1 MSWFLVLS
9 LAPLMF
15 VTGYSLVKY
24 EQAIDNELVQR
35 LRANSREF
43 ESTIDD
49 YEKYLDSRRDR
60 YKADPMLSFYLLT
73 NAIPQARAR
82 VEGQLR
88 NSSIAALSL
97 FNRNGELVASVTQD
111 ASGPKEDRNLEDAGI
126 SLSDPYRAL
135 LDKNPDLTEAEA
147 GPNHSMD
154 LVAITRLSTK
164 TAANAGYVEEIINL
178 GPAFLENMKKRLG
191 LEIILFSDKG
201 QIIAGSHPDFAL
213 YDKRMFSKTVTDS
226 AETFFD
232 LTIRNEPF
240 GFIVTPIKWGQSTF
254 LVGLGA
260 SKQKSKGILR
270 NVNYAFFTM
279 ICAIG
284 VIFVVISIFATRVVV
299 RPVYDLVD
307 AIQLMEVKDGPVE
320 IPVTTDTEFGVLT
333 ESFNDMSRRIYQTK
347 MELEKKIAEVEKAYS
362 ELKDAQTRLV
372 HSAKMVSLGQMV
384 AGIAHELNNPIGFI
398 YSNMSHLR
406 DYTEKLKTII
416 EAGAAGGSAALEAE
430 KSKADYSYIV
440 EDLPRL
446 IASCEDGARRTRDI
460 VIGLRNFSRLEEA
473 KIKRVSLKEG
483 IENTLKLLSG
493 ETKNRIQVHTHFEVV
508 PDVLCYA
515 SQLNQVFMNILTNA
529 AQAIEG
535 EGEIWIHLH
544 PSADGRKAVVSIRDS
559 GKGIARDGLDK
570 IFDPFYTTKS
580 VGQGTGLGLSISYG
594 IVKNHGGDIQ
604 VRSEIGKGTEFIVT
618 VPVDGPPGAAAEA
631 ARDSRAAAA
640 GPSPSASSSGTSPGT
655 GSRGPASPSAGGE
668 ARGSSNDPKKA

>member
-1 MSWFLVLS
+1 MALQQRKFRYRKPRRSLRTILMSWFLVLS

-24 EQAIDNELVQR
+24 EQAIDNELTQR

-43 ESTIDD
+43 EGTIED
-49 YEKYLDSRRDR
+49 YEKYLDGRRER
-60 YKADPMLSFYLLT
+60 YKADPMLSYYLLT
-73 NAIPQARAR
+73 NAVTQARQR
-82 VEGQLR
+82 VEGNVR
-88 NSSIAALSL
+88 NSVLARLSL
-97 FNRNGELVASVTQD
+97 FNRNAELVASIAPDSD
-111 ASGPKEDRNLEDAGI
+111 ASAKEDRALEDAGI
-126 SLSDPYRAL
+126 SLSDSYKAQ
-135 LDKNPDLTEAEA
+135 LDKNSDMTVAEA
-147 GPNHSMD
+147 GANHSMD
-154 LVAITRLSTK
+154 LIAITRLETK
-164 TAANAGYVEEIINL
+164 ANRNAGYVEEIINL
-178 GPAFLENMKKRLG
+178 GPAFLENLKKRLN
-191 LEIILFSDKG
+191 LEIILFNDKG

-213 YDKRMFSKTVTDS
+213 YDKRMFEKTVTD
-226 AETFFD
+226 APETFFD
-232 LTIRNEPF
+232 LTVRNEPF
-240 GFIVTPIKWGQSTF
+240 GFIVTPVKWGQSTF

-260 SKQKSKGILR
+260 SKQKSKAILR

-284 VIFVVISIFATRVVV
+284 IIFVVISIFATRVVV
-299 RPVYDLVD
+299 RPVNELVE
-307 AIQLMEVKDGPVE
+307 AIQMMEVKDGPVE

-347 MELEKKIAEVEKAYS
+347 MELEKKIVEVERAYS
-362 ELKDAQTRLV
+362 DLKDAQTRLV

-406 DYTEKLKTII
+406 DYSEKLKSII
-416 EAGAAGGSAALEAE
+416 EAGEHGKEALEKE
-430 KSKADYSYIV
+430 KEKADYKYII

-446 IASCEDGARRTRDI
+446 ITSCEDGARRTRDI
-460 VIGLRNFSRLEEA
+460 VLGLRNFSRLEEA

-493 ETKNRIQVHTHFEVV
+493 EMKNRIRVHTHFEVV

-529 AQAIEG
+529 AQAIDG
-535 EGEIWIHLH
+535 EGDIWIHLRQVG
-544 PSADGRKAVVSIRDS
+544 DGKLTKAQVSIKDS
-559 GKGIARDGLDK
+559 GKGISKDGIDK
-570 IFDPFYTTKS
+570 VFDPFYTTKS

-604 VRSEIGKGTEFIVT
+604 VRTDQGKGTEFIVT
-618 VPVDGPPGAAAEA
+618 VPVDGPPGATEEKPAA
-631 ARDSRAAAA
+631 
-640 GPSPSASSSGTSPGT
+640 
-655 GSRGPASPSAGGE
+655 
-668 ARGSSNDPKKA
+668 KV

>member
-35 LRANSREF
+35 LRGNAREF
-43 ESTIDD
+43 DSTIED
-49 YEKYLDSRRDR
+49 YEKYLDGRRER

-73 NAIPQARAR
+73 NAAAQARTR
-82 VEGQLR
+82 VEGNVR
-88 NSSIAALSL
+88 NSVLSSLSL
-97 FNRNGELVASVTQD
+97 FNREGQLVASVTAD
-111 ASGPKEDRNLEDAGI
+111 PNAAKDDRNLEDASI
-126 SLSDPYRAL
+126 YLSDTYKAQ
-135 LDKNPDLTEAEA
+135 LDKNADMTVAEA
-147 GPNHSMD
+147 GANHSMD
-154 LVAITRLSTK
+154 LIAITRLETK
-164 TAANAGYVEEIINL
+164 TNRNAGYVEEIINL
-178 GPAFLENMKKRLG
+178 GPAFLEHLKKRMDA
-191 LEIILFSDKG
+191 EIILFNDKG
-201 QIIAGSHPDFAL
+201 QIIAGSHPDFNL
-213 YDKRMFSKTVTDS
+213 YDKRQFSKTITGTG
-226 AETFFD
+226 ETFFD
-232 LTIRNEPF
+232 LPVEGQPY
-240 GFIVTPIKWGQSTF
+240 GFIVKPVQWGQTTF

-270 NVNYAFFTM
+270 TVNYAFFIM

-284 VIFVVISIFATRVVV
+284 IIFAFIAVFATRVVV
-299 RPVYDLVD
+299 RPVYELID
-307 AIQLMEVKDGPVE
+307 AIQMMEVKDGPVE
-320 IPVTTDTEFGVLT
+320 IPVTTDTEFGILT
-333 ESFNDMSRRIYQTK
+333 ESFNDMSRRIYLTK
-347 MELEKKIAEVEKAYS
+347 MELEKKITEVEKAYS
-362 ELKDAQTRLV
+362 DLKDAQTRLV

-406 DYTEKLKTII
+406 EYSEKLKAII
-416 EAGAAGGSAALEAE
+416 EAGENGKEALEKE
-430 KSKADYSYIV
+430 KEKTDYKYIV

-446 IASCEDGARRTRDI
+446 ITSCEDGARRTRDI

-493 ETKNRIQVHTHFEVV
+493 EMKNRIRVHTHFEVV
-508 PDVLCYA
+508 PEVLCYA

-529 AQAIEG
+529 AQAIDG
-535 EGEIWIHLH
+535 EGEIWIHLQRVGEGKL
-544 PSADGRKAVVSIRDS
+544 AKAQVSIKDS
-559 GKGIARDGLDK
+559 GKGIPKEGIDK

-604 VRSEIGKGTEFIVT
+604 VRSELGKGTEFIVT
-618 VPVDGPPGAAAEA
+618 VPVDGPPGSLEEK
-631 ARDSRAAAA
+631 
-640 GPSPSASSSGTSPGT
+640 PS
-655 GSRGPASPSAGGE
+655 
-668 ARGSSNDPKKA
+668 KKA